1 MSSPSSLFGGN
12 SDGSA
17 RMEEWLRVMCRGCV
31 SDRGRG
37 PAGGQGGMSCTL
49 PADAYT
55 DPHAS
60 IPEWSPDG
68 APVPERVTAAGFTV
82 TSMAYQP
89 RKRRSDAGKPHR
101 ARGMEPL
108 FDVERTGA

>member
-17 RMEEWLRVMCRGCV
+17 RMEDWLRVMCRGCAR
-31 SDRGRG
+31 DRGRG
-37 PAGGQGGMSCTL
+37 PAGGQGGMSCDL
-49 PADAYT
+49 PVDAYISPYA
-55 DPHAS
+55 D

-82 TSMAYQP
+82 TCIAYQP

-108 FDVERTGA
+108 FAMDGED